1 MDTYKNCIYSKTMAI
16 EKDLFTGYYLMD
28 VLGKTADWAMKP
40 IDFILIANVVQ
51 SSSILTSK
59 DDALEDI
66 S

>member
-1 MDTYKNCIYSKTMAI
+1 
-16 EKDLFTGYYLMD
+16 MD